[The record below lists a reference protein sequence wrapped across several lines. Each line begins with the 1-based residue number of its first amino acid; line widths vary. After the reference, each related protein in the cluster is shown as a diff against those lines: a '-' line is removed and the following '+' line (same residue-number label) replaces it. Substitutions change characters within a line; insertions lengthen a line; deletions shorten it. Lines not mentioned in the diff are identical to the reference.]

1 MKLRWL
7 FTEPSAADP
16 EMFEHIRVRDAFHTV
31 LLVIASVLLFVVLLL
46 LALEKSIHES

>member
-16 EMFEHIRVRDAFHTV
+16 EMFEHIRVRDSFHTV
-31 LLVIASVLLFVVLLL
+31 LLVIGGLAILVTILL
-46 LALEKSIHES
+46 LALEKSIRP